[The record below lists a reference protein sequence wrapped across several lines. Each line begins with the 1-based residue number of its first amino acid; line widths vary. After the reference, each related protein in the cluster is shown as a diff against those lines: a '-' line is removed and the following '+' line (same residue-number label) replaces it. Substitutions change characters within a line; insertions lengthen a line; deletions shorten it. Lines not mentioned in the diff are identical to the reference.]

1 MSSFPSIRIEGGL
14 LGPDILDQLIAGD
27 LPGQRAADFGLIGKR
42 NLTDEIAATFADSR
56 ALWGVFQHRLEKMPE
71 SDIATSVTRDAWMI
85 PFLGLLGYEV
95 RYNQRALEVDSLT
108 FAISHRAT
116 EAEELGPIHIVGAR
130 QGLGR
135 VPASGRP
142 RLAPHSLVQEY
153 LNRTEVLW
161 GMVTNGF
168 TLRLLRDC
176 TFVRR
181 QAYVEFDLQA
191 ILEEQRFLDFAA
203 LYRLLHRTRFP
214 RGMDDAGECLLEKY
228 YAHSVDQGGRVRD
241 HLRDGVEDSLKILA
255 NAILQ
260 HPDNSKLREKWRR
273 REFTPLEFYQQLLR
287 LIYRLLFLMVA
298 EERGLI
304 SDGATYRDY
313 YSVSGLRRLAEYRV
327 AYTEH
332 SDLWLSL
339 QTVFRV
345 FQDESLATYLEVSPL
360 NGDLFDDSHTEL
372 LNAVALANRDLL
384 SALWHLSMYQDG
396 QRAPWRRINYGAL
409 DVEELGS
416 VYESLLDYQPVIVEE
431 HGSIAFDLV
440 SGTERKTTGS
450 YYTPPELVNELIQS
464 ALLPVIED
472 RLNAATTAEQK
483 EHALLDI
490 KVCDPACGSGHF
502 LLAAARRLAKEL
514 ARVRTG
520 EAEPTPEE
528 QRTAMRQ
535 VIAHCI
541 YGVDRNPLA
550 VDLCKVALWIEGVA
564 HGKPLSFIDHRI
576 RRGDSLVG
584 VFDLSMLNEG
594 IPDEAFEAVAGD
606 DRKVARFLKKTNRQE
621 RGGELLAGLEPGLE
635 LHQLSNAQNEFLEL
649 SDDDVR
655 DVRRK
660 AVYFEGTR
668 GEGTK
673 WWEHNMACH
682 LWTAAFFEELIE
694 DNESNH
700 RIPTTAS
707 MCSYIENPKAV
718 DARLVTAAMP
728 LAERLRFFHWPLEF
742 PEVFERGGFDVVLSN
757 PPWERIKLQE
767 KEFFAGRDPDI
778 AHASTKAA
786 RVRLIRDLPQ
796 SNPNLWQEYR
806 RALHDAECVSKFLRQ
821 SARFPLTAR
830 GDINTYAIF
839 TELIRELTCGK
850 GRAGLLVPTGI
861 ATDDT
866 TKLFFGEVVETQS
879 LARLIGFENEAFIFP
894 AVHHAFKFCALTLT
908 GSEQH
913 IERAALAFYCR
924 DFEDIHE
931 AERRFELSREEIEL
945 ISPNTRT
952 CPTFRTR
959 TDAELGKQIYRR
971 VPVFLNE
978 QTHENPWSL
987 SFLRMV
993 DMTND
998 SHLFRT
1004 REELEHGD
1012 YHPHDNRFVKD
1023 DETWL
1028 PLYEAKMM
1036 YHFDHRYGTY
1046 VGANQ
1051 AQLNAGT
1058 LPRPSAEQKRDCSF
1072 VVQPRYWVGSEEVFL
1087 RSSLVPGGLIQ
1098 AFRAKDE
1105 KMILQCIGSWLVGY
1119 HLNLGNEDVELHS
1132 IRQLF
1137 GSIFDSAVDAF
1148 NQWPANDDAKEME
1161 ARFPLT
1167 GADIDLIMMMA
1178 DEPIA
1183 MAAALIESKCPKW
1196 FIGYRDITAAMVE
1209 RTGVFVLLP
1218 RSAVGNTITLVR
1230 TPPAGGAALAACL
1243 LANLNALVLDF
1254 ITRTKLTYIHL
1265 SFFVVKQLPVLPP
1278 AAYSSADIEFV
1289 SQRVLELVY
1298 TSWDM
1303 QSFAEDLGYAGEP
1316 FKWDEDRRA
1325 LVRAELDAYYANL
1338 YGLTRDELR
1347 YILDPKEVYG
1357 EDFPGE
1363 TFRVLKDKELR
1374 QFGEYRTKRMVLEA
1388 YDELVVATA
1397 EEAVA
1402 ARASL
1407 KKPDEFSASEFAAIA
1422 YGANDR
1428 DKNICAAALSI
1439 VEGSGGLSSMD
1450 HLDALLLSTHPDWC
1464 KVFLNE
1470 TERLPFER
1478 AVRSNASTFVV
1489 RIDESIRWKTC
1500 RDYLEKRG
1508 ALSISRSDANQT
1520 ISKGTAF
1527 DSVKNSLPGA
1537 VIGVVQYALRALE
1550 RIRDLRQHLSQAS
1563 RDEETVLSAL
1573 EKDRG
1578 EQLSA

>member
-14 LGPDILDQLIAGD
+14 LGPDILDQLVASD
-27 LPGQRAADFGLIGKR
+27 LPGQRAADFGLDGKR
-42 NLTDEIAATFADSR
+42 NLIDEIAATFADSR

-71 SDIATSVTRDAWMI
+71 SDIATTVTRDAWMI

-95 RYNQRALEVDSLT
+95 RYNQRAFEVDGLT
-108 FAISHRAT
+108 FAISHRAA
-116 EAEELGPIHIVGAR
+116 EAEDSPPIHIVGAR
-130 QGLGR
+130 QELGR

-153 LNRTEVLW
+153 LNRTEALW

-181 QAYVEFDLQA
+181 QAYVDFDLQA
-191 ILEEQRFLDFAA
+191 ILEEQRFQDFAA

-214 RGMDDAGECLLEKY
+214 RGIDDADECLLEKY
-228 YAHSVDQGGRVRD
+228 YTHSVDQGGRVRD
-241 HLRDGVEDSLKILA
+241 HLRDGVEDALKILA

-313 YSVSGLRRLAEYRV
+313 YSVSRLRRLAENRV

-332 SDLWLSL
+332 PDLWLSL

-360 NGDLFDDSHTEL
+360 NGDLFDQNHTEL

-384 SALWHLSMYQDG
+384 SALWHLSMYQDN
-396 QRAPWRRINYGAL
+396 QRASWRRINYGAL

-431 HGSIAFDLV
+431 HGSLAFDLV

-464 ALLPVIED
+464 ALVPVIED
-472 RLNAATTAEQK
+472 RLNSAKTTEQK
-483 EHALLDI
+483 ERALLDI

-528 QRTAMRQ
+528 QRTAMRH

-584 VFDLSMLNEG
+584 VFDLSVLNEG
-594 IPDEAFEAVAGD
+594 ISDQAFNPVAGD
-606 DRKVARFLKKTNRQE
+606 DKPLARSLKRKNRDE
-621 RGGELLAGLEPGLE
+621 RRGERQLIYEPVDE
-635 LHQLSNAQNEFLEL
+635 LHTLADSQRQVLDLN
-649 SDDDVR
+649 DDDVKQ
-655 DVRRK
+655 VRRK
-660 AVYFEGTR
+660 AAFFEGSR
-668 GEGTK
+668 GRGTK
-673 WWEHNMACH
+673 WWDENMACN
-682 LWTAAFFEELIE
+682 LWTAAFFVELT
-694 DNESNH
+694 DANDRAG
-700 RIPTTAS
+700 RIPTTES
-707 MCSYIENPKAV
+707 LRSYLDNPKAS
-718 DARLVTAAMP
+718 DARIVTAAMP
-728 LAERLRFFHWPLEF
+728 LAERLRFFNWPLEF
-742 PEVFERGGFDVVLSN
+742 PEVFEGGGFDAVLSN
-757 PPWERIKLQE
+757 PPWERIKLLE
-767 KEFFAGRDPDI
+767 REFFATREASI
-778 AHASTKAA
+778 ANAPNKAE
-786 RVRLIRDLPQ
+786 REQLIRELAQ
-796 SNPNLWQEYR
+796 SNPDLDREFRN
-806 RALHDAECVSKFLRQ
+806 AKHDADALSKSIRG
-821 SARFPLTAR
+821 AGRFVRAAV
-830 GDINTYAIF
+830 GEVNTYPIF
-839 TELIRELTCGK
+839 TELALDLLK
-850 GRAGLLVPTGI
+850 DSGRAGLIVPTGI
-861 ATDDT
+861 VTHDT
-866 TKLFFGEVVETQS
+866 TKKLFESIIARGS
-879 LARLIGFENEAFIFP
+879 LVSLLDFQEARDYFP
-894 AVHHAFKFCALTLT
+894 GLESRDPFCLLTLR
-908 GSEQH
+908 GGARKNAPAGDFVFKMLSLDE
-913 IERAALAFYCR
+913 ALNESRRVRLTAR
-924 DFEDIHE
+924 DF
-931 AERRFELSREEIEL
+931 ALFN
-945 ISPNTRT
+945 PNTGT
-952 CPTFRTR
+952 CPIFRTNVDAQLALKIYESTPVLIDEKSGTNPWGASFLLMFMMDAKAYRICR
-959 TDAELGKQIYRR
+959 TRAELAKEGNNL
-971 VPVFLNE
+971 VGNVFVGPSGAQN
-978 QTHENPWSL
+978 
-987 SFLRMV
+987 
-993 DMTND
+993 
-998 SHLFRT
+998 
-1004 REELEHGD
+1004 HGD
-1012 YHPHDNRFVKD
+1012 PSGSY
-1023 DETWL
+1023 L
-1028 PLYEAKMM
+1028 PLYEAKMI
-1036 YHFDHRYGTY
+1036 HQFDHRFATNEG
-1046 VGANQ
+1046 VES
-1051 AQLNAGT
+1051 AGRT
-1058 LPRPSAEQKRDCSF
+1058 TASLLRPTSPEKAFPSF
-1072 VVQPRYWVGSEEVFL
+1072 AVLPRYWVPLARVEERLADV
-1087 RSSLVPGGLIQ
+1087 RTEWLI
-1098 AFRAKDE
+1098 AFRDIARSNDE
-1105 KMILQCIGSWLVGY
+1105 
-1119 HLNLGNEDVELHS
+1119 
-1132 IRQLF
+1132 RTA
-1137 GSIFDSAVDAF
+1137 IFTVV
-1148 NQWPANDDAKEME
+1148 PKV
-1161 ARFPLT
+1161 
-1167 GADIDLIMMMA
+1167 
-1178 DEPIA
+1178 
-1183 MAAALIESKCPKW
+1183 AAANNMPVLIL
-1196 FIGYRDITAAMVE
+1196 G
-1209 RTGVFVLLP
+1209 
-1218 RSAVGNTITLVR
+1218 AVSPNVV
-1230 TPPAGGAALAACL
+1230 ACL
-1243 LANLNALVLDF
+1243 LASLNSLVFDYVTRQKIAGSHMNLF
-1254 ITRTKLTYIHL
+1254 Y
-1265 SFFVVKQLPVLPP
+1265 VKQLPVLPP
-1278 AAYSSADIEFV
+1278 DRYGPTDLEFV
-1289 SQRVLELVY
+1289 TPRVLELVY
-1298 TSWDM
+1298 TSWDLKP
-1303 QSFAEDLGYAGEP
+1303 FAEDCGYTGEP
-1316 FKWDEDRRA
+1316 FKWDEQRRA
-1325 LVRAELDAYYANL
+1325 ILRAELDAYYAKL

-1374 QFGEYRTKRMVLEA
+1374 QYGEYRTKRMVLEA
-1388 YDELVVATA
+1388 YDKLVGAA
-1397 EEAVA
+1397 AAEAVA
-1402 ARASL
+1402 AQASL
-1407 KKPDEFSASEFAAIA
+1407 KTRDEFSASDFAAIA

-1439 VEGSGGLSSMD
+1439 VEESGGLASLD

-1527 DSVKNSLPGA
+1527 DSVKDSLPGG

-1550 RIRDLRQHLSQAS
+1550 RIRDLREHLSQAS